1 MFRIYTIASMLLIFS
16 PTFAAEKDVSKPA
29 KKRPVIEKQLI
40 VEGSVKSVAS
50 VGLELITDRD
60 VEERL
65 KLILMFSQKALSDSS
80 IKVLREYTKKA
91 LIEEKLRVVYAKRF
105 APPPER
111 EWAGMKD
118 VMEHFASIAQSNG
131 KSAQDFAEAIE
142 KQGVN
147 MKTFYDQIYARLTWD
162 GYMYAKYNDKVSF
175 SEKEVKEKW
184 QKTCDMLQKR
194 AYHVERFFAPFS
206 NEAEKKEAKELIDA
220 VLELMQAGV
229 DFQSVARQFSSGTEA
244 ISGGDLGFISDEQL
258 PFAKENEALKEMK
271 QHEIR
276 VVEMNSGYSIL
287 RLNST
292 VSTSDDNGDLITV
305 RYIVLPMSNTP
316 TQAEAQEKINRIGS
330 IVVTATDA
338 QDMVKKAE
346 EAGLNVMP
354 AMDIPSK
361 QIDPQLLSLLDNAK
375 NGVSQVICT
384 PTEALCACV
393 LKRKKI
399 EINLPKE
406 EEIQERMISEK
417 LNTLTAHEL
426 SVARKSIN
434 VEVK

>member
-1 MFRIYTIASMLLIFS
+1 MFRIYTIASMLLIS
-16 PTFAAEKDVSKPA
+16 SSVFATKSNAT
-29 KKRPVIEKQLI
+29 KKAPVIQKQLI
-40 VEGSVKSVAS
+40 VDGSVKAVAS

-65 KLILMFSQKALSDSS
+65 KLIMMFSQKALSDSS
-80 IKVLREYTKKA
+80 IKILREYTKKA
-91 LIEEKLRVVYAKRF
+91 LIEEKIRTVYAKRF
-105 APPPER
+105 APPPEK

-131 KSAQDFAEAIE
+131 KSAQEFAAMIE

-175 SEKEVKEKW
+175 SDKEIMEKW
-184 QKTCDMLQKR
+184 TQTCNMLKKR

-206 NEAEKKEAKELIDA
+206 NESEKKEAKELIDA
-220 VLELMQAGV
+220 VLELMQAGI

-244 ISGGDLGFISDEQL
+244 ISGGDLGFIADGQL
-258 PFAKENEALKEMK
+258 PFKQENEAIATMK
-271 QHEIR
+271 QHEIK
-276 VVEMNSGYSIL
+276 VIEMNSGYSIL

-316 TQAEAQEKINRIGS
+316 TQEEAQEKINRIGALIS
-330 IVVTATDA
+330 EAADA
-338 QDMVKKAE
+338 QDMIKKAE
-346 EAGLNVMP
+346 NAGLNVMP

-361 QIDPQLLSLLDNAK
+361 QIDPQLRNLLDNAN
-375 NGVSQVICT
+375 NGVTQVVCT

-393 LKRKKI
+393 LRRKKI
-399 EINLPKE
+399 EINLPQKD
-406 EEIQERMISEK
+406 EIQERMISEK
-417 LNTLTAHEL
+417 LNTLSAHEIF
-426 SVARKSIN
+426 VARKSIS
-434 VEVK
+434 VESK